1 MHDTSHDCMIE
12 RLTCLERT
20 CRRWQVMGSLALA
33 LLALMALLGA
43 VERRDGGELEEL
55 RARAFVLVDRE
66 GRPRMDVRVA
76 QNDMT
81 HLVLLDREGLPRM
94 SLNVLSQGGADM
106 VIRDQLGL
114 PRATLGVVPDG
125 RPSLSLYDG
134 SGKTRVSLGL
144 FPDGQARLVLYDQGG
159 QLRWATP

>member
-1 MHDTSHDCMIE
+1 MPDTSHDSMIE

-20 CRRWQVMGSLALA
+20 CRRWHVIGSLALA
-33 LLALMALLGA
+33 LLALVVLLGA
-43 VERRDGGELEEL
+43 VASLDGQSLEEL
-55 RARAFVLVDRE
+55 RAKAVVLVDRE
-66 GRPRMDVRVA
+66 GKPRIDLRVA
-76 QNDMT
+76 GNDST

-94 SLNVLSQGGADM
+94 SLNILSWGGADL

-114 PRATLGVVPDG
+114 PRAALGVVPDG
-125 RPSLSLYDG
+125 RPLLSLYDG